1 MAALPGDVQLTAFQ
15 VEPAPLDYLV
25 PQSALVRL
33 KSVRAEFRDNGAAGD
48 WLPAVEIV
56 SDSGHVIVTASDQGA
71 KVTAGGD
78 SDASFFPGAAKGAAA
93 STASVLEVAYYEW
106 NGASTGAIPG
116 TRKFNVSLTSSSNT
130 AVFDA
135 NAGSARVKVA
145 GAIQAYAFIDWGATE
160 TVTGGA
166 IAEYR
171 FGLDFPVF
179 PFYTVGGPWKTIPAT
194 PTVLVYDTEVTGE
207 FYVSAP
213 TLTMRPFV
221 RSPAMAPGGD
231 PAGVFLVLEKLR
243 DTWAF

>member
-1 MAALPGDVQLTAFQ
+1 MAIKISVLGDPSAPLTYTTPGSTAFIPRAASCVFDGSGAGGAYLPCMTWIAQ
-15 VEPAPLDYLV
+15 DGSVIGRYVAPEV
-25 PQSALVRL
+25 
-33 KSVRAEFRDNGAAGD
+33 AAG
-48 WLPAVEIV
+48 ASVET
-56 SDSGHVIVTASDQGA
+56 SWFPHV
-71 KVTAGGD
+71 
-78 SDASFFPGAAKGAAA
+78 AAA
-93 STASVLEVAYYEW
+93 AATATGTVEEVAYFEW

-135 NAGSARVKVA
+135 NAGSARVKAA
-145 GAIQAYAFIDWGATE
+145 GAIQSYQFIDWGATE
-160 TVTGGA
+160 TVTGGV

-194 PTVLVYDTEVTGE
+194 PTALVYDTEVTGE
-207 FYVSAP
+207 FYVSTP

-231 PAGVFLVLEKLR
+231 PAGIFLVLVKLR